1 MLKCRSQLCR
11 RRNPPLQ
18 RNIDRKHWAL
28 NSIIYDYFVL
38 SIVGHPAKFFTPIK
52 YSIPFYF
59 QIRSFAVHFKFVWA
73 NSIAFNKANRFFF
86 ILIGIAKSKFSLL
99 MKNSGT
105 IPLTGSY
112 CNLMYLSLCTEKHA
126 IKSHLK
132 LVKEYC
138 FIRR

>member
-1 MLKCRSQLCR
+1 MCR
-11 RRNPPLQ
+11 RRNPPLP

-28 NSIIYDYFVL
+28 NSIIYDNFVL
-38 SIVGHPAKFFTPIK
+38 SIVGHPAKFFTPNIQFRFIFK
-52 YSIPFYF
+52 SDHLLHISSLFG
-59 QIRSFAVHFKFVWA
+59 QIQLHSTKL
-73 NSIAFNKANRFFF
+73 IDFFF
-86 ILIGIAKSKFSLL
+86 TLIGIPKSKFSLL

-138 FIRR
+138 LIRR